1 MGGQVEN
8 DELLWGQEVEKREL
22 TLNVGYQRVQHTTY
36 VAGFQPKS
44 REKLNFVQ
52 NDERIS
58 GYKRRIPDEGSHK
71 TDF

>member
-1 MGGQVEN
+1 MNYYEGRR
-8 DELLWGQEVEKREL
+8 LKKREL
-22 TLNVGYQRVQHTTY
+22 QLNTGHQCIQHTTY
-36 VAGFQPKS
+36 VTGFQPKS

-52 NDERIS
+52 NDERVS